1 MLLAK
6 KKISI
11 LWNYNYDF
19 KLLPTFKT
27 DKTTGATRP
36 IFPVF
41 GLFSMPFF
49 FTSFC
54 NKTWINVTTD
64 TAHNCV
70 CQSVFFDYTCT
81 FIDISET
88 KIWSITDSIGF
99 FFFLFNFVFL
109 VFLLVRILFSFNQ
122 ASFHWFTKMFYFP
135 VFFFLNICLRLNKL
149 N

>member
-6 KKISI
+6 KKYRFYKIIITI
-11 LWNYNYDF
+11 L

-49 FTSFC
+49 CTSFS
-54 NKTWINVTTD
+54 NKIRINVTTD

-81 FIDISET
+81 FIDISKT
-88 KIWSITDSIGF
+88 KI
-99 FFFLFNFVFL
+99 
-109 VFLLVRILFSFNQ
+109 
-122 ASFHWFTKMFYFP
+122 
-135 VFFFLNICLRLNKL
+135 
-149 N
+149 